1 MTELGATRLDRYS
14 TERRSSTLWMGCPEE
29 RFKQLKNLIPEDSQP
44 APFGIWLLTKEIIFT
59 ANNGNPEFKHVMFRL
74 DARNFDLV
82 LRPVLTRVQMSKE
95 EQLEYLAFAIILEVP
110 VYPNTIEDTRD
121 LEHLYERLLEVGF
134 VTNYEGEKTRLIF
147 TEKWEL
153 MNSYGQKTHAASRV

>member
-1 MTELGATRLDRYS
+1 MAQTQMTELGATRLDRYS

-74 DARNFDLV
+74 DARNFHIPPDLV
-82 LRPVLTRVQMSKE
+82 VTSQ
-95 EQLEYLAFAIILEVP
+95 IIDIAGV
-110 VYPNTIEDTRD
+110 I
-121 LEHLYERLLEVGF
+121 
-134 VTNYEGEKTRLIF
+134 
-147 TEKWEL
+147 
-153 MNSYGQKTHAASRV
+153 